1 MWITPTAID
10 SLAAT
15 LTLAGARK
23 LVSEA
28 EEAIDKL
35 ERNVNARLLA
45 EVVLLDW
52 PKIA

>member
-1 MWITPTAID
+1 M
-10 SLAAT
+10 AAT
-15 LTLAGARK
+15 LTLAGVRK
-23 LVSEA
+23 LVGDA
-28 EEAIDKL
+28 EGAIEKL